1 MDPLLFGLI
10 KESKINTRTEQIINY
25 LKKNKSYINFCL
37 RALYYYK
44 IRIERQNILVKRI
57 MKKYYT
63 HALNI
68 VKAKKTNSHESWY
81 GMNAEYQ
88 SL

>member
-1 MDPLLFGLI
+1 
-10 KESKINTRTEQIINY
+10 
-25 LKKNKSYINFCL
+25 
-37 RALYYYK
+37 
-44 IRIERQNILVKRI
+44 